1 MKAVLMS
8 IRPKWCGLIAS
19 GKKIV
24 EIRKTRPKLAT
35 PFKVYIYETKGYDTL
50 FGKDKPK
57 KLCVSGGRVIGEFV
71 CDKIDRIAHCGTC
84 NNDIRLRIVD
94 GKICYKE
101 LDYAYLDNCKLS
113 YTDIDRYSNGCDVYG
128 WHISDL
134 IIYDTP
140 KELSEFFKACKNG
153 VSFEVESKSFF
164 DNCLHCPHLVESDS
178 ALVSVECD
186 NKITRPP
193 QSWCYV
199 ESEVAE

>member
-1 MKAVLMS
+1 MIKS
-8 IRPKWCGLIAS
+8 ILLSIKPKYCELIAS
-19 GKKIV
+19 GKKTI

-35 PFKVYIYETKGYDTL
+35 PFKVYIYETKGYDTI

-94 GKICYKE
+94 EKICYKE

-128 WHISDL
+128 WHISNL
-134 IIYDTP
+134 VIYDNP
-140 KELSEFFKACKNG
+140 KELCEFVRICPEWEKGYITNKCLKCEHCYENSAECYRSC
-153 VSFEVESKSFF
+153 VFEGE
-164 DNCLHCPHLVESDS
+164 LP
-178 ALVSVECD
+178 
-186 NKITRPP
+186 ITRPP

-199 ESEVAE
+199 ESEVEQ